1 MAAFQQI
8 MHFAHALLNERLLI
22 RLHGSHSLLG
32 HPHERQ
38 LQPQRPQQVL
48 VMLLNIKFVCIMHVQ
63 FRGQSV
69 LGHPHRLTASFT
81 IPS

>member
-48 VMLLNIKFVCIMHVQ
+48 VILLNIKFVCILHVQ
-63 FRGQSV
+63 FM
-69 LGHPHRLTASFT
+69 
-81 IPS
+81 